1 MDDSSTCDW
10 WTISVPTSLSFFQQ
24 LVVGILG
31 LGVQWDI
38 TIKENVLEIYV
49 EKHFKEYID
58 YKHFSLDID
67 EW

>member
-1 MDDSSTCDW
+1 MA
-10 WTISVPTSLSFFQQ
+10 
-24 LVVGILG
+24 GILG

-49 EKHFKEYID
+49 EKHFGEYMS